1 MKRWMPLMWLTVF
14 TLSAQ
19 TPVKEQEKEKPLLPI
34 EDAIKIALENNY
46 DIRISKNDLRIDQ
59 ANVTW
64 GNAGAFPLIT
74 ADFNDSNGL
83 TNSTQIK
90 NDGTRTDLDN
100 ARNSN
105 YNYGVSLGWTV
116 FDGLGMFARYDRLEE
131 FRKLGEAELQG
142 MIIDRIS
149 NVITRYYDLVQQ
161 QQVLSSLDTTLA
173 ISKQRVELAQ
183 NRFTIGKASKLEVL
197 NAKVDMNTD
206 QTNLVRQKETF
217 ANAKIQ
223 LNEVL
228 ARDTKIDFRV
238 IDEIRPGE
246 LLLLPALEDLALKQ
260 NPQLVQLSISK
271 NVAEYDLKVVRAQRY
286 PTINVSTG
294 YIFTETESSLG
305 FTQATSSRGLNYG
318 FSASVPIFNGFN
330 QNRNERVSKI
340 AIENA
345 KLAVEQQN
353 VAVLSQLGTAYQ
365 TYLTNLSL
373 IELESSNEEIAR
385 ENLDIT
391 MEKYRIGTI
400 PTIEYRTA
408 QLNFLNAQV
417 RHSQAKYNAK
427 VSEVTL
433 RQIAG
438 NLTF

>member
-1 MKRWMPLMWLTVF
+1 MWLMVF

-83 TNSTQIK
+83 TNSTQIR

-149 NVITRYYDLVQQ
+149 NVVTRYYDLVQQ